1 MMSNDAS
8 TLVSTRTWSI
18 TRVIWKLD
26 VGEFV
31 VPIEG
36 RFFGILTDGT
46 ANRGGCF
53 VTLGN
58 GKRAVSVLGDSKYFL
73 QNNLNMKSP
82 FTTAK

>member
-1 MMSNDAS
+1 MHPFLKVPGLGLSPESFGNFE
-8 TLVSTRTWSI
+8 
-18 TRVIWKLD
+18 

-36 RFFGILTDGT
+36 RYFGILTDET

-58 GKRAVSVLGDSKYFL
+58 GKRAVSVLGDSMYSL
-73 QNNLNMKSP
+73 QNNLNM
-82 FTTAK
+82 